1 MSILLK
7 ADVRGHKEPMARTAF
22 VLDQIKKTFSPKV
35 KDLLSSKVPD
45 NFVNNLENVV
55 RVTDGNW
62 KDRLRESLSDD
73 LMTASGEYTRLG
85 SQKFNRDSGEPV
97 KKPKI
102 DMSKIFVA
110 ITAHRKVFKQILKI
124 KEDNAAIFLLAGMS
138 DNMRSAENQRQLDNF
153 VEDLEEGSDKKAVYD
168 AFVSDKNIFNK
179 LETAISTL
187 DKLEDQLSRKERSS
201 SSDYSFISTLTD
213 LLNRY
218 GKDSR
223 IENYRGELDTLQSES
238 RLFSQKNI
246 FKFLD
251 KYEEGKHP
259 VRLLEVLNDEYS
271 GKTGI
276 ELLKEIFTKKGF
288 KLKEIKVGDTKRL
301 RGFIDLNYRKVA
313 TDIKQAMNPDATK
326 SQVKIFT
333 EMKES
338 KIIDYAD
345 VIEIRLG
352 DLLDDKEAKES
363 YYLAEPDPMFDEKGM
378 PEDVSIGVADI
389 KDEDYRMEL
398 KRTTELYAF
407 MYYLAEL
414 REISLD
420 KSFLRNDV
428 HTVEVESLPEKFA
441 ILREVMEDLE

>member
-7 ADVRGHKEPMARTAF
+7 ADICGHKEPMAKTAF

-55 RVTDGNW
+55 RVTNEDW
-62 KDRLRESLSDD
+62 KDKLRQSLSDD
-73 LMTASGEYTRLG
+73 LMTASGEFKPLG
-85 SQKFNRDSGEPV
+85 SEIFTDEG
-97 KKPKI
+97 KPSKPKKI
-102 DMSKIFVA
+102 DMSKLFVA
-110 ITAHRKVFKQILKI
+110 ITSHRKVFKQILKI
-124 KEDNAAIFLLAGMS
+124 KQDNATMFLLAGMS
-138 DNMRSAENQRQLDNF
+138 DDMRSEKNQEQLDNF
-153 VEDLEEGSDKKAVYD
+153 VENLEEGSDEKAIYD
-168 AFVSDKNIFNK
+168 AFVADENIFNK

-187 DKLEDQLSRKERSS
+187 DKLEDQLSRKERGPSTS
-201 SSDYSFISTLTD
+201 YSFIPTLTN
-213 LLNRY
+213 LLNKY

-223 IENYRGELDTLQSES
+223 IENYRGELDILQGES
-238 RLFSQKNI
+238 KLFSQKNI
-246 FKFLD
+246 FKFLN
-251 KYEEGKHP
+251 KYEKGNHS
-259 VRLLEVLNDEYS
+259 VRLLEVLNQEYS

-276 ELLKEIFTKKGF
+276 DLLKEIFTKEGF
-288 KLKEIKVGDTKRL
+288 KLEEIKVGDTKRL
-301 RGFIDLNYRKVA
+301 KEFINLNYRKVA
-313 TDIKQAMNPDATK
+313 TQIKQAMNPDATK
-326 SQVKIFT
+326 SAVKVFT
-333 EMKES
+333 QMKES

-345 VIEIRLG
+345 ILELRLG

-363 YYLAEPDPMFDEKGM
+363 YYLVEPDPMFDEEGM
-378 PEDVSIGVADI
+378 PENISIGVADI
-389 KDEDYRMEL
+389 QDEDYRMEL

-441 ILREVMEDLE
+441 ILREVMGDLE